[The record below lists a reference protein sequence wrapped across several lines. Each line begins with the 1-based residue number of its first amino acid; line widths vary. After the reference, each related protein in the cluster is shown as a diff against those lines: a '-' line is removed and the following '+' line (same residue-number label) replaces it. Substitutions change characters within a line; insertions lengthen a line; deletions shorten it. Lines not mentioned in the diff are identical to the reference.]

1 MTEKDY
7 NPEQRN
13 KKVMEKPGAV
23 AKQKPVTSKTD
34 KTADTLS
41 NKKIAESQSDSGKKY
56 AINTETAPKSEVKKT
71 TPKGVPRET
80 SKEVSTKGKQI
91 TKPKV
96 KKNYAMVKGSGLPL
110 STKVCVAICKF
121 IKGKQISQAIA
132 DLEQVVAKKKAV
144 PMKGEIPHR
153 KGKIMSGRFPK
164 NAAEYFIKMLKNL
177 QANAN
182 VNGLDEPVISEAVAN
197 IASQPYGRFGRVRR
211 KRSHVVIRVREKK
224 ERKGGKK

>member
-1 MTEKDY
+1 M
-7 NPEQRN
+7 
-13 KKVMEKPGAV
+13 
-23 AKQKPVTSKTD
+23 
-34 KTADTLS
+34 
-41 NKKIAESQSDSGKKY
+41 
-56 AINTETAPKSEVKKT
+56 
-71 TPKGVPRET
+71 
-80 SKEVSTKGKQI
+80 
-91 TKPKV
+91 